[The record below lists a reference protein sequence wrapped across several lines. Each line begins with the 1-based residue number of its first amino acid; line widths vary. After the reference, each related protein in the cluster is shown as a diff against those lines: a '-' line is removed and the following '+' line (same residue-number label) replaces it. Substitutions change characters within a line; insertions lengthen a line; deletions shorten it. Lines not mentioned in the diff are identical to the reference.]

1 MNMIVPLLSSQIK
14 LISELVEGPCNP
26 NIRLIFKYPF
36 YFPYFG
42 LIMRLI
48 SDLDHSFYELKHLL
62 LKFTSILVLANR
74 DSGKE

>member
-1 MNMIVPLLSSQIK
+1 MIIPVLSSQIR
-14 LISELVEGPCNP
+14 LIHELVEGPCNP

-42 LIMRLI
+42 LVMRLI
-48 SDLDHSFYELKHLL
+48 SDLDHSFYELKFLL
-62 LKFTSILVLANR
+62 LKFTSTLVLANR